1 MELRF
6 LGQVYSTNNN
16 SVETI
21 DTENTARFLGRSY
34 TLRRPV
40 QPVQHLQFKSQL
52 GLKKYRGVVYGAE

>member
-40 QPVQHLQFKSQL
+40 QNLQFKSQL